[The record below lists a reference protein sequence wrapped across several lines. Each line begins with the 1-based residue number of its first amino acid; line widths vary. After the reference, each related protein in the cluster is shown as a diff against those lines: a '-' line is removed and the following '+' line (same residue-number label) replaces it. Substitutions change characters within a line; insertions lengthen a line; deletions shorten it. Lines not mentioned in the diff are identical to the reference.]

1 MGVNDNSRMVI
12 DKPTVMLKIVASLN
26 DNSGG
31 IICDHNMVIAQASGG
46 RHWPLI
52 FPNIEFLETLGTE
65 YSSSPFMNVIR
76 TFVAYFL
83 QTSYDTSS

>member
-12 DKPTVMLKIVASLN
+12 DKPKVMLKIVASLN

-31 IICDHNMVIAQASGG
+31 IICDHNMVIVQASGG
-46 RHWPLI
+46 RNWSLI
-52 FPNIEFLETLGTE
+52 YPNIEFLETLGTQ
-65 YSSSPFMNVIR
+65 YSYSLMNFIR

-83 QTSYDTSS
+83 